1 MANDALRGLLRRL
14 GSAGLPDDDGD
25 RLTLKKIAV
34 AFASL
39 PRVLGLVYRIRPS
52 FTIALGVLYILQGFL
67 PALTAFISA
76 QLIQSVVNAIV
87 VRGARGTG
95 AVVIWLVVAQFGVQ
109 AVSSLLSTLSNIVQ
123 QLLQERTS
131 YSVQLQ
137 VMEKA
142 NTLDLAFFEDPTF
155 YDLLQQA
162 QREAT
167 QRPVGMIS
175 TTFGLG
181 RTLVTFISMI
191 AILTHLAW
199 WVALLALL
207 APVPSFI
214 ANVRYGWWGYQVMRR
229 QSPLRREMVYYNQPL
244 TTDTYNKEVKLFT
257 LGGFFLNLYR
267 QRALAYYE
275 QARTIIVPRY
285 LASFGWGAL
294 SLLADGAVYLY
305 VALQAVA
312 GAINIAGLTFY
323 TQAALS
329 LGSSFEGLLDG
340 ISSTYE
346 NNLFINTLF
355 DFLAYKPSIVSPP
368 DGLVPEGDGLTVEFR
383 NVSFSYPGSAGR
395 GHKPQALRNVS
406 FTIAA
411 GEAVALV
418 GRNGAGKTTIV
429 KLLTRLYD
437 PDDGQIL
444 IGGRDIREYDINDLR
459 RVIGVIFQDYVTY
472 YMSARENIGVGRI
485 DDIEDMELVER

>member
-1 MANDALRGLLRRL
+1 MCWGW
-14 GSAGLPDDDGD
+14 S
-25 RLTLKKIAV
+25 T
-34 AFASL
+34 
-39 PRVLGLVYRIRPS
+39 RIQPF
-52 FTIALGVLYILQGFL
+52 FTVALGALYILQGFL

-76 QLIQSVVNAIV
+76 QLIQGVVTAITLH
-87 VRGARGTG
+87 GGKGSETL
-95 AVVIWLVVAQFGVQ
+95 VIWLVVAQFGAQ
-109 AVSSLLSTLSNIVQ
+109 ALSSLLSTASNIFQ
-123 QLLQERTS
+123 QLLQEKTS

-142 NTLDLAFFEDPTF
+142 NTLDLAFFEDATF
-155 YDLLQQA
+155 YDALQRA
-162 QREAT
+162 QQEAT

-181 RTLVTFISMI
+181 RTLITFISMI

-199 WVALLALL
+199 SIALLALL
-207 APVPSFI
+207 SPVPSFI
-214 ANVRYGWWGYQVMRR
+214 ANVKYGWYGYQMMRR
-229 QSPLRREMVYYNQPL
+229 QSPLRREMAYYNQLL

-257 LGGFFLNLYR
+257 LGGFFLTLYR
-267 QRALAYYE
+267 ERA
-275 QARTIIVPRY
+275 QAVLRAGQEHRRAALP

-305 VALQAVA
+305 IALQAVA
-312 GAINIAGLTFY
+312 GAINIAGLTFS

-355 DFLAYKPSIVSPP
+355 DFLAYQPIVVSPP
-368 DGLVPEGDGLTVEFR
+368 KGIAPEGSGLTVEFR
-383 NVSFSYPGSAGR
+383 HVSFRYPGSAGR
-395 GHKPQALRNVS
+395 EQKGQALHDVS
-406 FTIAA
+406 FTIHE

-437 PDDGQIL
+437 ADEGQIL
-444 IGGRDIREYDINDLR
+444 INGRDIRDYDLDALR
-459 RVIGVIFQDYVTY
+459 QKIGVIFQDYVTY
-472 YMSARENIGVGRI
+472 YLSAGRNIGIGKIDEI
-485 DDIEDMELVER
+485 DDAEGVRAAAAKSGANAVIERLPAG

>member
-1 MANDALRGLLRRL
+1 MATAPKDRLLGLLRRL
-14 GSAGLPDDDGD
+14 GNTGLPDEDGD
-25 RLTLKKIAV
+25 RLTLKKIGT

-39 PRVLGLVYRIRPS
+39 PRVLGLVYRIQPF
-52 FTIALGVLYILQGFL
+52 FTVALGALYILQGFL

-76 QLIQSVVNAIV
+76 QLIQGVVTAITLH
-87 VRGARGTG
+87 GGKGSETL
-95 AVVIWLVVAQFGVQ
+95 VIWLVVAQFGAQ
-109 AVSSLLSTLSNIVQ
+109 ALSSLLSTASNIFQ
-123 QLLQERTS
+123 QLLQEKTS

-142 NTLDLAFFEDPTF
+142 NTLDLAFFEDATF
-155 YDLLQQA
+155 YDALQRA
-162 QREAT
+162 QQEAT

-181 RTLVTFISMI
+181 RTLITFISMI

-199 WVALLALL
+199 WIALLALL
-207 APVPSFI
+207 SPVPSFI
-214 ANVRYGWWGYQVMRR
+214 ANVKYGWWGYQMMRR
-229 QSPLRREMVYYNQPL
+229 QSPLRREMAYYNQLL

-257 LGGFFLNLYR
+257 LGGFFLTLYR
-267 QRALAYYE
+267 ERAQQFYE
-275 QARTIIVPRY
+275 QAKSIVVPRY

-305 VALQAVA
+305 IALQAVA

-355 DFLAYKPSIVSPP
+355 DFLAYQPIVVSPP
-368 DGLVPEGDGLTVEFR
+368 KGIAPEGSGLTVEFR
-383 NVSFSYPGSAGR
+383 HVSFRYPGSAGR
-395 GHKPQALRNVS
+395 EHKGQALHDVS
-406 FTIAA
+406 FTIHE

-437 PDDGQIL
+437 PDEGQIL
-444 IGGRDIREYDINDLR
+444 INGRDIRDYDLDALR
-459 RVIGVIFQDYVTY
+459 QKIGVIFQDYVTY
-472 YMSARENIGVGRI
+472 YLSARSQHRHRQ
-485 DDIEDMELVER
+485 DR